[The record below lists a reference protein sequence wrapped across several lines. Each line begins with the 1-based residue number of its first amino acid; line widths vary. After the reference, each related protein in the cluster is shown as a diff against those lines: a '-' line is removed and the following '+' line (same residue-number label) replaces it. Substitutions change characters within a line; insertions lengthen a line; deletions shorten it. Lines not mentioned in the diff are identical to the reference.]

1 MAATQEEYHIKS
13 ARPMVRQFTN
23 WKEMLYSFMARMCV
37 EAKLNTRY
45 TNHSVRATS
54 ITALD
59 HAWIDSRHIMA
70 ISGHKSEQ
78 SMKSY
83 SQNVSDTK
91 KREMADVLSTN
102 TTVLNPAKGANSTV
116 SKVQTETLPP
126 SDMGLTGHV
135 SCISHTTQ

>member
-1 MAATQEEYHIKS
+1 
-13 ARPMVRQFTN
+13 
-23 WKEMLYSFMARMCV
+23 MARMCV

-59 HAWIDSRHIMA
+59 HAGIDSRHIMA

-78 SMKSY
+78 SIKSY

-116 SKVQTETLPP
+116 SKVQTETLP
-126 SDMGLTGHV
+126 LQ
-135 SCISHTTQ
+135 IWA